1 MAKLKKRLFCFV
13 DKNFKI
19 KRLTN
24 VNGTEIECEEYFL
37 NLLQL
42 DKLGT
47 GGQADGD
54 VIRYRDSNDT
64 YYGGDI
70 AMKRVRATTEK
81 DQENESAYR
90 ELYAMQIVNRIPN
103 GENYFV

>member
-1 MAKLKKRLFCFV
+1 M
-13 DKNFKI
+13 

-24 VNGTEIECEEYFL
+24 ENGTEIECEEYL
-37 NLLQL
+37 SNLRPL

-47 GGQADGD
+47 GGQADGA
-54 VIRYRDSNDT
+54 VTRYRDSNDT

-70 AMKRVRATTEK
+70 AIKRVPATTEN